1 MQIGKRALMVV
12 AIGVAGLA
20 VVGPVAAQDR
30 GSKDEAV
37 AMVKA
42 GVEHIKKV
50 GAQQAYKDFTEDK
63 ANWNK
68 KDLYIMV
75 YDGKNV
81 GLAHGANKAIVGR
94 DMSPAKDANGVS
106 IVPEMNKIAATRGK
120 GWLDYD
126 WPHPQTKK
134 IEPKTTYV
142 EKLPSGDGFIGVGVY
157 R

>member
-1 MQIGKRALMVV
+1 MQVTKRGFAVMVMAAAL
-12 AIGVAGLA
+12 
-20 VVGPVAAQDR
+20 AAPAWAQER
-30 GSKDEAV
+30 ASKEEAT

-42 GVEHIKKV
+42 GLEHIKKV
-50 GAQQAYKDFTEDK
+50 GADQAYKDFTEDK
-63 ANWNK
+63 ANWTK

-75 YDGKNV
+75 YNGKNV
-81 GLAHGANKAIVGR
+81 GLAHGANKAIVGK
-94 DMSPAKDANGVS
+94 DMGAAKDANGVQ
-106 IVPEMNKIAATRGK
+106 IVVDMNKIAASKGK